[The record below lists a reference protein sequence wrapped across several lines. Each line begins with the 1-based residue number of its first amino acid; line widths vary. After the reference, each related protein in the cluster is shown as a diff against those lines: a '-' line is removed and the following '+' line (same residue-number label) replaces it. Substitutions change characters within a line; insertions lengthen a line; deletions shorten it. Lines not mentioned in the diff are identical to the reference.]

1 MWAMLTETMENL
13 VVHYRALKAI
23 GQEKEKR
30 LIAADVPVIE
40 QLTKEEEKL
49 IAAISEQENARQRS
63 LAAILP
69 VCGEDKKD
77 ATLAEVAAYA
87 EEPYRTRLLAANEAL
102 GIIVKELKAVS
113 DRNARLIKQ
122 ALSIVEYNINLLTQ
136 PVDTPAYTAG
146 GHAPG
151 DEKAPRSLFDHKA

>member
-1 MWAMLTETMENL
+1 MWAMLTEAMENL

-69 VCGEDKKD
+69 VSSS
-77 ATLAEVAAYA
+77 
-87 EEPYRTRLLAANEAL
+87 P
-102 GIIVKELKAVS
+102 
-113 DRNARLIKQ
+113 
-122 ALSIVEYNINLLTQ
+122 
-136 PVDTPAYTAG
+136 PA
-146 GHAPG
+146 
-151 DEKAPRSLFDHKA
+151 